1 MATWIFLGSYF
12 LLFMGLL
19 AGTVYWRKKTRK
31 ERSPFPDN
39 TKLLRGPGE
48 TLRRKLAELDEQLLH
63 NFFTALLAPLLVGLA
78 LAWIA
83 TRFSG
88 ASAIA
93 WLAII
98 AVALLASLVFS
109 VRRLASGL
117 DRWRNTWLGYY
128 GERIVA
134 ESLEPLKA
142 EGFRIF
148 HDIPAGDALAPFN
161 LDHVLVGPSGVFAI
175 ETKTRRK
182 GRARAGFAEHQIIY
196 DGQVLA
202 YPWGEDRYG
211 LDQALRQARWLE
223 QHLATLLGQPT
234 PVQPI
239 LTFPG
244 WMVITRARGA
254 VTVLN
259 PKQIPA
265 AVALRGA
272 PVLDERQL
280 DLIARQLDARCR
292 DVEY

>member
-1 MATWIFLGSYF
+1 
-12 LLFMGLL
+12 MGLL

-48 TLRRKLAELDEQLLH
+48 TLRKKLAELDEQLLH

-109 VRRLASGL
+109 IRRLAAGL
-117 DRWRNTWLGYY
+117 DRWRNTWLGCF

-134 ESLEPLKA
+134 ESIEPLKA

-148 HDIPAGDALAPFN
+148 HDIPAGDAQAPFN

-202 YPWGEDRYG
+202 YPWGEDRHG

-272 PVLDERQL
+272 PVLDEQQI
-280 DLIARQLDARCR
+280 DLVARQLDARCR